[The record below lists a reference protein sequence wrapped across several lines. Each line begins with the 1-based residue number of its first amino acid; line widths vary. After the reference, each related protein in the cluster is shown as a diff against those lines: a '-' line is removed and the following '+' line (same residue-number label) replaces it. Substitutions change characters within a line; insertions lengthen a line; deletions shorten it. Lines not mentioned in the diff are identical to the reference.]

1 MLNDILLNSDFLK
14 GAFLMRKIF
23 SVMVLAVALIFA
35 NGFNNQVSA
44 TTSSDFEAWVVYDV
58 DYLSLMSGPSPS
70 YNYDEL
76 ARMPPGSRI
85 VVYLGGAD
93 WSEYP
98 QWRDDYNDNF
108 VSVTYNG
115 IKGFAHKRYIRMGRL
130 LSSY

>member
-1 MLNDILLNSDFLK
+1 
-14 GAFLMRKIF
+14 MRKIF

-44 TTSSDFEAWVVYDV
+44 TTGSDVEAWVVDDV

-85 VVYLGGAD
+85 VVHFGAISYRESGK
-93 WSEYP
+93 WGN
-98 QWRDDYNDNF
+98 DYNDNF
-108 VSVTYNG
+108 VRVTYNG
-115 IKGFAHKRYIRMGRL
+115 INGFAHKRYIRMGRIL
-130 LSSY
+130 RQYP

>member
-1 MLNDILLNSDFLK
+1 
-14 GAFLMRKIF
+14 MRKIF

-44 TTSSDFEAWVVYDV
+44 TTGSDVEAWVVDDV

-85 VVYLGGAD
+85 VVHFRGMAPWED
-93 WSEYP
+93 SRWKN
-98 QWRDDYNDNF
+98 DYNKNF

-115 IKGFAHKRYIRMGRL
+115 ISGYAHKRYIRMGRVL
-130 LSSY
+130 RTYM

>member
-1 MLNDILLNSDFLK
+1 
-14 GAFLMRKIF
+14 MRKIF

-70 YNYDEL
+70 YKYDEL
-76 ARMPPGSRI
+76 ARMPPGARI
-85 VVYLGGAD
+85 VVTRGALD
-93 WSEYP
+93 SWGEIPEYS
-98 QWRDDYNDNF
+98 DDYNDNF
-108 VSVTYNG
+108 VIVTYNG